1 MVYTINVALNK
12 QHYFSTSKHSIT
24 TEEKAREIA
33 TDLAARFTEAEGF
46 SITICEWREV
56 GKSVDFTPAPV
67 VPPVK
72 PTYEVKEHK
81 EEKTSQTVFL
91 CVPSGAMGDFY
102 ESEKAR
108 AHDLGGRYLR
118 AIRKTNKQ
126 GKVARKGGFV
136 FNSFASAERFAA

>member
-1 MVYTINVALNK
+1 MWYTINVALK
-12 QHYFSTSKHSIT
+12 GQHFFATAKHSI
-24 TEEKAREIA
+24 ENEAQAKVVYA
-33 TDLAARFTEAEGF
+33 TLADKFTQAEGY
-46 SITICEWREV
+46 SLSVTRLETIGQPVE
-56 GKSVDFTPAPV
+56 FTQAQPV
-67 VPPVK
+67 QPVK
-72 PTYEVKEHK
+72 PSYEVKEHK